1 MGQRLRRR
9 RETIMQTTRR
19 DALAALAALVCA
31 LSPAAY
37 GKGKHHHK
45 DGKKLLG
52 PKIKSNG
59 NHVVDKNGA
68 TTVSFDVRD
77 GKIAGMKA
85 RHEKK
90 GDLAV
95 KKYKSKKKMVAQAAS
110 GLVAVQY
117 LPAQDTYLGS
127 TWIGY
132 AYIDE
137 WGDEQI
143 YWVPYDMVLDGDT
156 GAVEYIPV

>member
-1 MGQRLRRR
+1 MRISRRNSM
-9 RETIMQTTRR
+9 TI
-19 DALAALAALVCA
+19 LAAALFPA
-31 LSPAAY
+31 LSSSVYA
-37 GKGKHHHK
+37 KGKHHHK

-52 PKIKSNG
+52 AKIKNKGS
-59 NHVVDKNGA
+59 HVIDKNGP
-68 TTVSFDVRD
+68 TTVSFEVRD

-90 GDLAV
+90 GDLPV
-95 KKYKSKKKMVAQAAS
+95 KKYKSKKKMVAQAPT
-110 GLVAVQY
+110 GIVAVQY
-117 LPAQDTYLGS
+117 TPVQDTYLGV

-132 AYIDE
+132 SYYDDF
-137 WGDEQI
+137 GDEQI